1 MHRILN
7 HKHRKMELLDQIIA
21 LLEAKFQGVR
31 KDALQNLAGVIALQV
46 EDKAGAQS
54 IVDHLTADKVNQ
66 FTTSYRSRID
76 KEVQQSNQAY
86 ENNLRKKYDFTEKK
100 DPTKQ
105 EPKPGDLTLEAI
117 QSAIASQLAPLTQRM
132 DAYDVAKA
140 GAARRDAYVGK
151 MKEAKISEAMQTT
164 LLQQFDRMTFKD
176 DADFNQ
182 FLADSASTLAKM
194 AQDESNARLRSD
206 HIPSMGNADDKGVSS
221 AMKDYIASKAQNGG
235 QVEGK
240 SL

>member
-1 MHRILN
+1 
-7 HKHRKMELLDQIIA
+7 MELLDQIIA

-46 EDKAGAQS
+46 EDKAGAQN

-86 ENNLRKKYDFTEKK
+86 EQNLRKKFDFTEKK
-100 DPTKQ
+100 DKQ
-105 EPKPGDLTLEAI
+105 DTKPGDLTLEAI

-132 DAYDVAKA
+132 DAYDIAKA
-140 GAARRDAYVGK
+140 GAARRDSYVGK
-151 MKEAKISEAMQTT
+151 MKDAKISEAMQTT

-194 AQDESNARLRSD
+194 AQDESNARLRTD